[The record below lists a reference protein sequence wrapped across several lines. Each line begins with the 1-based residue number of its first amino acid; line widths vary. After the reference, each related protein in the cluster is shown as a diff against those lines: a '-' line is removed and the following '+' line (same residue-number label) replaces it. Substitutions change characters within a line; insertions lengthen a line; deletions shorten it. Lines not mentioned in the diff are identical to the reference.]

1 MKRSLMGMALCMSAV
16 ALVLDGA
23 SERAAGQGA
32 AIAKSKG
39 WQMDGS
45 LNPASLKAAGNK
57 PIMLVF
63 R

>member
-1 MKRSLMGMALCMSAV
+1 MRRSLMGMALCMSAAAFV
-16 ALVLDGA
+16 VNAD
-23 SERAAGQGA
+23 RAAGQGA
-32 AIAKSKG
+32 ALAKSKG

>member
-1 MKRSLMGMALCMSAV
+1 MKRGLMCLVLCMSAV
-16 ALVLDGA
+16 ALVLNCA
-23 SERAAGQGA
+23 AERAAGQGA

-39 WQMDGS
+39 WQMDGK

-57 PIMLVF
+57 PVMLVF

>member
-1 MKRSLMGMALCMSAV
+1 MKRGVMGLAVCMTAAV
-16 ALVLDGA
+16 LILDRTAENGFA
-23 SERAAGQGA
+23 QGA

-39 WQMDGS
+39 WQVEGS
-45 LNPASLKAAGNK
+45 LNPATLKAAGNK